1 MPIFER
7 IIIMENEKKTQYT
20 EEGYEKLVT
29 ELEALKARRPEIKA
43 AIAEARAFGDLSE
56 NSEYDEAKN
65 EQAKVESRIA
75 ELEYLIN
82 HAEIIKEEQYKS
94 GVVNIGTLV
103 KVFDVEEDEEVEYSI
118 VGPNEANPM
127 MGMISDQSPIGRTL
141 IGHKKGD
148 EVTVETPGGDMK
160 FKILDVQR
168 AKA

>member
-1 MPIFER
+1 
-7 IIIMENEKKTQYT
+7 MENEKKTQYT

-29 ELEALKARRPEIKA
+29 ELEYLKNERRPEIKV

-65 EQAKVESRIA
+65 EQAKVETRIA

-82 HAEIIKEEQYKS
+82 HAEIIKEDQYRS

-103 KVFDVEEDEEVEYSI
+103 KVFDYEENEEIEYSI
-118 VGPNEANPM
+118 VGPNEANPLLDR
-127 MGMISDQSPIGRTL
+127 ISDQSPIGRAL
-141 IGHKKGD
+141 IGCKAGD
-148 EVTVETPGGDMK
+148 EVVVEVPAGELK

-168 AKA
+168 ARSAN

>member
-1 MPIFER
+1 
-7 IIIMENEKKTQYT
+7 MENEKKTQYT

-29 ELEALKARRPEIKA
+29 ELEMLKARRPEIKA

-65 EQAKVESRIA
+65 EQAKVETRIS

-82 HAEIIKEEQYKS
+82 HAEIIKEDQYKS
-94 GVVNIGTLV
+94 GVVNIGTTV
-103 KVFDVEEDEEVEYSI
+103 KVYDEDDEEEVDYVI

-127 MGMISDQSPIGRTL
+127 MGLISDQSPIGRAL

-148 EVTVETPGGDMK
+148 EVTVEAPAGEYKM
-160 FKILDVQR
+160 KILDVQR
-168 AKA
+168 NK

>member
-1 MPIFER
+1 
-7 IIIMENEKKTQYT
+7 MENEKRTQYT
-20 EEGYEKLVT
+20 EEGFEKLVT
-29 ELEALKARRPEIKA
+29 ELETLKARRPEIKA

-103 KVFDVEEDEEVEYSI
+103 KVFDVEEDEEIEYSI
-118 VGPNEANPM
+118 VGPNEANPL
-127 MGMISDQSPIGRTL
+127 MGMISDQSPIGRAL
-141 IGHKKGD
+141 IGNKAGD
-148 EVTVETPGGDMK
+148 EVTVETPGGEMK

-168 AKA
+168 AKPAN

>member
-1 MPIFER
+1 
-7 IIIMENEKKTQYT
+7 MENEKKTQYT
-20 EEGYEKLVT
+20 EEGFEKLVT
-29 ELEALKARRPEIKA
+29 ELEHLKSRRPEIKA

-94 GVVNIGTLV
+94 GVVNIGTVV
-103 KVFDVEEDEEVEYSI
+103 KVFDVEEDEEIEYSI
-118 VGPNEANPM
+118 VGPNEANPL
-127 MGMISDQSPIGRTL
+127 MGMISDQSPIGRAL
-141 IGHKKGD
+141 IGNKKGD
-148 EVTVETPGGDMK
+148 EVVVEAPAGEMK

-168 AKA
+168 AK